1 MESEK
6 SKVEL
11 RREYY
16 RKWYAEH
23 KGEKKITVPKSYDIE
38 YRKNRA
44 MLFERLSSFLTGTIC
59 IGVISKLGAMIIG
72 FIAPFVIAKIR
83 IFMLSL

>member
-38 YRKNRA
+38 YRKNYHKEYYQKNR
-44 MLFERLSSFLTGTIC
+44 E
-59 IGVISKLGAMIIG
+59 KLLNHQKELNKQ
-72 FIAPFVIAKIR
+72 V
-83 IFMLSL
+83 